1 MFKLIITAIP
11 PNILVSKIVNFLRR
25 KTSAV
30 LLNEYQDLKEK
41 FLEQQIWSNGY
52 FCGSIG

>member
-1 MFKLIITAIP
+1 MLKLIITAIP

-52 FCGSIG
+52 FCGNIG